1 MESYGFPVAL
11 VLKNLPASTEDAG
24 DVCISDVWSLN
35 QEDPLEE
42 EMATCSGILAWDIP
56 WLEEPGGLQYVGS
69 QRVEHNWVNTWKQWY
84 IYILHLNKLFKNGTL
99 YNAHS
104 DVLKPH
110 YTDSEI
116 YF

>member
-42 EMATCSGILAWDIP
+42 ETATCSGILAWDMP
-56 WLEEPGGLQYVGS
+56 WIEEPGGLQYMGS
-69 QRVEHNWVNTWKQWY
+69 QRVEHNWANT
-84 IYILHLNKLFKNGTL
+84 
-99 YNAHS
+99 
-104 DVLKPH
+104 
-110 YTDSEI
+110 
-116 YF
+116 